1 MREVYLDNAATTKVR
16 PEIAEAMAKAMVENY
31 GNPSSIYKA
40 AQRAATAIAA
50 ARQQVADL
58 IGASPKEIIFTGGG
72 SEGDNMLIK
81 GVAHANVKKGRH
93 IITTQVEHH
102 AVLHT
107 CEELAKEGLRSLTCR

>member
-16 PEIAEAMAKAMVENY
+16 PEIAEEMARSMVENY

-40 AQRAATAIAA
+40 AQRAAATIAT

-58 IGASPKEIIFTGGG
+58 IGASPKETIFTGGG

-81 GVAHANVKKGRH
+81 GVVRANAKKRQTYHHYAGR
-93 IITTQVEHH
+93 
-102 AVLHT
+102 ASCSAAYL
-107 CEELAKEGLRSLTCR
+107 

>member
-50 ARQQVADL
+50 ARQP
-58 IGASPKEIIFTGGG
+58 IY
-72 SEGDNMLIK
+72 
-81 GVAHANVKKGRH
+81 
-93 IITTQVEHH
+93 
-102 AVLHT
+102 LHSY
-107 CEELAKEGLRSLTCR
+107 LFWRN